1 MRNFV
6 TVFFTKYHG
15 DHIRQNEVGYAC
27 STRGRDVKYVI
38 FIGNTS
44 GEKSRGRLA
53 GTWEG

>member
-6 TVFFTKYHG
+6 IVLFTKYHG
-15 DHIRQNEVGYAC
+15 VHMKQNEVGYAC

-38 FIGNTS
+38 FFGKTS